1 MSADN
6 NDIQITEGQLRAM
19 TSDLDGLNTEQC
31 YPAMTAAAQS
41 WAQDVADERRQA
53 EPRRHFSRRS
63 FLFGAGGAI
72 AGGLVLATTSSSLAA
87 AATRP
92 MAAAKASGELTGD
105 AAKLTGDLAIAA
117 LAASLENLAVFA
129 YTAGLSAAKAG
140 KLGAVPAAVPTFV
153 TTARSQ
159 HMQHAAA
166 WNSVLTAAGYKAV
179 TYTDPA
185 LTPMVEKDFAA
196 VKNIPDLLNLA
207 LTLENVAAQTYQ
219 GGADVLK
226 SAKARAVAASIQPV
240 EMQHAAVLYFVL
252 GKYPGI
258 QTASGTPL
266 AFNPLTLAQKPTS

>member
-1 MSADN
+1 
-6 NDIQITEGQLRAM
+6 M
-19 TSDLDGLNTEQC
+19 TTDLDGLNSDQC

-41 WAQDVADERRQA
+41 WAEDLADQRRQA
-53 EPRRHFSRRS
+53 ERPRHFSRRS

-72 AGGLVLATTSSSLAA
+72 AGGVVLATTSSSLAA

-92 MAAAKASGELTGD
+92 MAAAKASAKETGD
-105 AAKLTGDLAIAA
+105 SAKLTGDLAVAA
-117 LAASLENLAVFA
+117 LAASLENLAIFA
-129 YTAGLSAAKAG
+129 YTAGLNAAKAG
-140 KLGAVPAAVPTFV
+140 KLGAVPPAVPTFV

-159 HMQHAAA
+159 HTQHAAA

-185 LTPMVEKDFAA
+185 LTPMVEKDFTA

-226 SAKARAVAASIQPV
+226 STKAIAVAASIQPV
-240 EMQHAAVLYFVL
+240 EMQHAAILYFVL

>member
-1 MSADN
+1 VSAKD
-6 NDIQITEGQLRAM
+6 NDIQISEGQLRAM
-19 TSDLDGLNTEQC
+19 TTDLDGLNSDQC

-41 WAQDVADERRQA
+41 WAEDLADQRRQA
-53 EPRRHFSRRS
+53 ERPRHFSRRS

-72 AGGLVLATTSSSLAA
+72 AGGVVLATTSSSLAA

-92 MAAAKASGELTGD
+92 MPAAKETGD
-105 AAKLTGDLAIAA
+105 APKLTGDLAVAA
-117 LAASLENLAVFA
+117 LAASLENLAIFA
-129 YTAGLSAAKAG
+129 YTAGLNAAKAG
-140 KLGAVPAAVPTFV
+140 KLGAVPPAVPTFV

-159 HMQHAAA
+159 HTQHAAA

-226 SAKARAVAASIQPV
+226 STKAIAVAASIQPV
-240 EMQHAAVLYFVL
+240 EMQHAAILYFVL

-266 AFNPLTLAQKPTS
+266 AFNPLTLAQKPSS